1 MLKSKG
7 SEVILRILENKRLR
21 KKIKQKRKLRNC
33 PIKAAGGKKAEKEET
48 GQGGAV

>member
-1 MLKSKG
+1 M
-7 SEVILRILENKRLR
+7 EVRLRMLENK
-21 KKIKQKRKLRNC
+21 KTEDEKIKQKEKLRKC